1 MEDLNGNGNG
11 WRVPPARGN
20 ARGYRHGV
28 DGEECRP
35 CRDDDGKSPYIG
47 RKGGD
52 DADAGVGVGVGLEG
66 RRAGG
71 RERGGGERKERI
83 CVSNA

>member
-47 RKGGD
+47 RKDCAGTTPTPGSESD
-52 DADAGVGVGVGLEG
+52 WKDAARAVARG
-66 RRAGG
+66 AGG
-71 RERGGGERKERI
+71 NGR
-83 CVSNA
+83 SASA